1 MQATFAPKILLVPFS
16 PGGGNLRRLG
26 EGEALAWQLA
36 QALAVTFPV
45 EIVQRETIPNL
56 PLEDPT
62 QAVISL
68 RTFAK
73 AKGATHL
80 VWGEYQRLGLQ
91 LNVFG
96 QIVSTTYEA
105 TQRFRVV
112 ADGTTTAI
120 ATAASDSAG
129 KIIQSI
135 EK

>member
-1 MQATFAPKILLVPFS
+1 M
-16 PGGGNLRRLG
+16 
-26 EGEALAWQLA
+26 
-36 QALAVTFPV
+36 TFPV
-45 EIVQRETIPNL
+45 EIVPRETIPNVM
-56 PLEDPT
+56 LEDPT

-73 AKGATHL
+73 EKGATHL

-96 QIVSTTYEA
+96 QVVSTEQEA
-105 TQRFRVV
+105 TQRFTAV